1 MTFSSHACFHLKSLK
16 RSPRAACSISNL
28 WPTVKVWFEQKTLL
42 FLWPVLTMAL
52 AIAHSKQEPGKTA
65 ATNRWEAEIPSNLGY
80 PSVTEQHVVA
90 FFIPSCTPCLKTS
103 PYLINNLACSVAS
116 PSTPQHHTHNQPFI
130 SSQGIRIIVNNSIQ
144 LCIDCELGLQHRC
157 NNVLHW
163 FPKAC
168 EGVWRLHMLDMRR
181 QGEGRTA
188 SHNKDW
194 LYVWRQR
201 WLSLIYTAA

>member
-1 MTFSSHACFHLKSLK
+1 MTYSQGLIWTENIIVLMTCFDYGFGDSTFKTGTWQDCRNKPMGSRDSVQSGLSICN
-16 RSPRAACSISNL
+16 RAACGSI
-28 WPTVKVWFEQKTLL
+28 
-42 FLWPVLTMAL
+42 
-52 AIAHSKQEPGKTA
+52 
-65 ATNRWEAEIPSNLGY
+65 
-80 PSVTEQHVVA
+80 
-90 FFIPSCTPCLKTS
+90 FIPSCTPCLKTS